1 MLNKE
6 KQKLSKM
13 DSGIVSNKCWVLNIA
28 INISKS
34 YLNFKGYVKVFYITN
49 PRNVTWETT
58 IKYPAY
64 T

>member
-34 YLNFKGYVKVFYITN
+34 YLNFKVHVKVFYITN

>member
-1 MLNKE
+1 MN
-6 KQKLSKM
+6 
-13 DSGIVSNKCWVLNIA
+13 SGIVSNKCWVLNIA

-34 YLNFKGYVKVFYITN
+34 YLNFKVHVKVFYITN